1 MAQIHFSVK
10 GLIIKDK
17 KFLVLHKVSPR
28 CEYFDLPGGKMKN
41 NESAEETLQREIL
54 EETSLLIKPISVLHQ
69 WDFVNQDYLIMGI
82 IYLCQPLTEEIQL
95 SEEHDYYEWIPLNE
109 ESIQSLTPS
118 LANAMSHLN
127 FDNVKT
133 IN

>member
-82 IYLCQPLTEEIQL
+82 IYA
-95 SEEHDYYEWIPLNE
+95 
-109 ESIQSLTPS
+109 SLLQKKYSYQKNMIIMNGFP
-118 LANAMSHLN
+118 
-127 FDNVKT
+127 
-133 IN
+133 

>member
-1 MAQIHFSVK
+1 
-10 GLIIKDK
+10 
-17 KFLVLHKVSPR
+17 
-28 CEYFDLPGGKMKN
+28 MKN

-127 FDNVKT
+127 LDNVKT